1 MNKSIFINMENE
13 IFKGSLLDIGLS
25 NQGIVY
31 NIYKQFNDDI
41 NVEYINGKDEQENI
55 RENYYDN
62 CIMLFSFDRMCFNF
76 KKKNF
81 IMDIHRYLN
90 KNGLLHIWDID
101 KGYNKI
107 FYGDIKIAIPG
118 GKLKKIK
125 IRDFN
130 ILKNS
135 SKENTLKLLD
145 GYFEILDSR
154 NSDGIYYIKA
164 RKKNPLVKNHD
175 DLEAN

>member
-1 MNKSIFINMENE
+1 MNRNIFINMENE
-13 IFKGSLLDIGLS
+13 IFKGNLLDVGLD

-31 NIYKQFNDDI
+31 NVYKQFNDNI
-41 NVEYINGKDEQENI
+41 NVEYISGKDERKNI
-55 RENYYDN
+55 MEDYYDN
-62 CIMLFSFDRMCFNF
+62 CILLFSFDKLCFNF

-81 IMDIHRYLN
+81 IMNIHRYLN
-90 KNGLLHIWDID
+90 KNGFLHIWDID

-107 FYGDIKIAIPG
+107 FCGDIKIAVPG

-135 SKENTLKLLD
+135 SKENTLKLLED
-145 GYFEILDSR
+145 YFKVLDFR

-164 RKKNPLVKNHD
+164 KKKILSSFKRNSKL
-175 DLEAN
+175 